1 MMDIRTE
8 HLRTLA
14 AVIDTGT
21 LDGAAQVLRL
31 TPSAVSQRITALERS
46 AGRVLLRRTRPAT
59 TTEAGD
65 AVLRHARQVLLLE
78 RDLDGLLGGDEGPRA
93 GAAAVPVVVNG
104 DSLASWLLPA
114 FAALATETGQAV
126 EVLREDE
133 HHSLDL
139 LRDGS
144 AMAAVTSVRDPVRGC
159 TSERLGRM
167 RYRALAT
174 PAYVAA
180 HLPDGPTPSA
190 LAHAPLVM
198 FDRKDAM
205 QDRWLRGRR
214 APAGQPRHYVPSSAE
229 FVTAVTLGMGWGMLP
244 DLQSE
249 ELVRRGVLVPLDE
262 RSHVDVALHWQ
273 RWAVESPVL
282 ADLTRHVRAAAASL
296 R

>member
-21 LDGAAQVLRL
+21 LDAAARALRL

-78 RDLDGLLGGDEGPRA
+78 RDLDGLLGVGDGDVPRA
-93 GAAAVPVVVNG
+93 GTAAVPVVVNG

-114 FAALATETGQAV
+114 FAALAAETGQAV

-144 AMAAVTSVRDPVRGC
+144 AMAAVTSVKDPVQGC
-159 TSERLGRM
+159 TSERRPPTSRRTCPTGRPPA
-167 RYRALAT
+167 RWPWRRSSCSTART
-174 PAYVAA
+174 PCR
-180 HLPDGPTPSA
+180 T
-190 LAHAPLVM
+190 
-198 FDRKDAM
+198 
-205 QDRWLRGRR
+205 
-214 APAGQPRHYVPSSAE
+214 AGC
-229 FVTAVTLGMGWGMLP
+229 
-244 DLQSE
+244 
-249 ELVRRGVLVPLDE
+249 
-262 RSHVDVALHWQ
+262 
-273 RWAVESPVL
+273 
-282 ADLTRHVRAAAASL
+282 AAAARPRGS
-296 R
+296 RGTTSRRRRSS